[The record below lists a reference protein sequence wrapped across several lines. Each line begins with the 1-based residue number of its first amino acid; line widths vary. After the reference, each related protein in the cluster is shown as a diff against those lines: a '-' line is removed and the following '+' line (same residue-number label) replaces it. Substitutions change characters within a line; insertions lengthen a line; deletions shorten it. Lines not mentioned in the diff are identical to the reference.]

1 MRAER
6 AGTAVFGDAHDWIGK
21 SVAVGERI
29 LLLADPAAVE
39 LTAWMPSG
47 DAIDVKVGD
56 VLTLYPQ
63 GDPFNA
69 YRAVVQTVVESTATD
84 PHEFEPT
91 PADTAKLTNADLVV
105 VNGLGYDEWATKAAD
120 AASPQPAVVDAA
132 EATGRTE
139 GSNPHVWYDPAAQQ
153 KVAGAVTGALTKLQ
167 PEAATYLQSRSSIW
181 AKDQV
186 PYRQAVDRTSMVAKG
201 RTYAATEPVAEYLAD
216 ALGMT
221 DVTPKGFAQAAANE
235 TEPSPGDVTELL
247 EALRTGKVDVLLVN
261 SQVEGQLN
269 RQLVAA
275 AKAADVA
282 VLTVTETQPPGTT
295 GFVKWQVFQLDEL
308 AGALQTPPS

>member
-1 MRAER
+1 MIIICGMAPPHRLVTIA
-6 AGTAVFGDAHDWIGK
+6 AAA
-21 SVAVGERI
+21 A
-29 LLLADPAAVE
+29 LLLTSAAACSSTND
-39 LTAWMPSG
+39 TAAPKG
-47 DAIDVKVGD
+47 DCPVTPVKVTVSVDQWTDMVTSLAGD
-56 VLTLYPQ
+56 C
-63 GDPFNA
+63 
-69 YRAVVQTVVESTATD
+69 AVVQTVVESTATD

-91 PADTAKLTNADLVV
+91 PADTAKLTNANLVV

-120 AASPQPAVVDAA
+120 AASPRPAVVDAA

-153 KVAGAVTGALTKLQ
+153 KVAVAVTAALTKLQ

-247 EALRTGKVDVLLVN
+247 QALRTGKVDVLLVN

-308 AGALQTPPS
+308 AGALQTAPS

>member
-1 MRAER
+1 MIIISTMASTHRLFT
-6 AGTAVFGDAHDWIGK
+6 TAA
-21 SVAVGERI
+21 ATA
-29 LLLADPAAVE
+29 LLLTSAVACSSTNETAA
-39 LTAWMPSG
+39 PKG
-47 DAIDVKVGD
+47 DCPVTPVKVTVSVDQWTDMVKSLAGD
-56 VLTLYPQ
+56 C
-63 GDPFNA
+63 
-69 YRAVVQTVVESTATD
+69 AVVQTVVESTATD

-153 KVAGAVTGALTKLQ
+153 KVAGAVTDALTKLQ

-201 RTYAATEPVAEYLAD
+201 RTYAATEPVAEYLAN

-308 AGALQTPPS
+308 AGALQTAPS

>member
-1 MRAER
+1 MIIICVMTSPRR
-6 AGTAVFGDAHDWIGK
+6 LFTTAATT
-21 SVAVGERI
+21 A
-29 LLLADPAAVE
+29 LLLTSAAACSSGGE
-39 LTAWMPSG
+39 TAAPKG
-47 DAIDVKVGD
+47 DCPVTPVKVTVSVDQWTDMVKSLAGD
-56 VLTLYPQ
+56 C
-63 GDPFNA
+63 
-69 YRAVVQTVVESTATD
+69 AVVQTVVESTATD

-120 AASPQPAVVDAA
+120 AASTQPAVVDAA

-153 KVAGAVTGALTKLQ
+153 KVAVAVTGALTKLQ

-201 RTYAATEPVAEYLAD
+201 RTYAATEPVAEYLAN

-275 AKAADVA
+275 ARAADVA
-282 VLTVTETQPPGTT
+282 IVTVTETQPPGTT

-308 AGALQTPPS
+308 AGALQTAPS

>member
-1 MRAER
+1 MIIICVMASPHRLLT
-6 AGTAVFGDAHDWIGK
+6 TAATT
-21 SVAVGERI
+21 A
-29 LLLADPAAVE
+29 LLLTSAVACSSGGETAA
-39 LTAWMPSG
+39 PKG
-47 DAIDVKVGD
+47 DCPVTPVKVTVSVDQWTDMVKSLAGD
-56 VLTLYPQ
+56 C
-63 GDPFNA
+63 
-69 YRAVVQTVVESTATD
+69 AVVQTVVESTATD

-91 PADTAKLTNADLVV
+91 PADSAKLTNADLVV

-120 AASPQPAVVDAA
+120 AASTQPAVVDAA

-153 KVAGAVTGALTKLQ
+153 KVAVAVTGALTKLQ
-167 PEAATYLQSRSSIW
+167 PDAATYLQSRSSIW

-201 RTYAATEPVAEYLAD
+201 RTYAATEPVAEYLAN

-282 VLTVTETQPPGTT
+282 VVTVTETQPPGTT

-308 AGALQTPPS
+308 AGALQTAPS

>member
-1 MRAER
+1 MIIICGMAPPHRLVT
-6 AGTAVFGDAHDWIGK
+6 TAA
-21 SVAVGERI
+21 AAA
-29 LLLADPAAVE
+29 LLLTSAAACSSTND
-39 LTAWMPSG
+39 TAAPKG
-47 DAIDVKVGD
+47 DCPVNPVKVTVSVDQWTDMVTSLAGD
-56 VLTLYPQ
+56 C
-63 GDPFNA
+63 
-69 YRAVVQTVVESTATD
+69 AVVQTVVESTATD

-91 PADTAKLTNADLVV
+91 PADTAKLTNANLVV

-120 AASPQPAVVDAA
+120 AASPRPAVVDAA

-153 KVAGAVTGALTKLQ
+153 KVAVAVTGALTKLQ
-167 PEAATYLQSRSSIW
+167 PDAATYLQSRSSIW

-247 EALRTGKVDVLLVN
+247 QALRTGKVDVLLVN

-269 RQLVAA
+269 RQLIAA

-282 VLTVTETQPPGTT
+282 VVTVTETQPPGSTD
-295 GFVKWQVFQLDEL
+295 FVKWQVFQLDEL
-308 AGALQTPPS
+308 AGALQTAPS